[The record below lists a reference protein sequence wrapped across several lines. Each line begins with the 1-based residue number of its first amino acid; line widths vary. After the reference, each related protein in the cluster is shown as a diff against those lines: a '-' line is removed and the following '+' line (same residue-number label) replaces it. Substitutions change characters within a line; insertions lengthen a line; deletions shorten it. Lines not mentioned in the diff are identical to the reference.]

1 VSFQSGVSNKVV
13 TREPL
18 RESQRFRRQNEVT
31 VETVDSIEVSGFNNQ
46 ITYHTGSPSIDKSG
60 DGNVVQRG

>member
-1 VSFQSGVSNKVV
+1 
-13 TREPL
+13 
-18 RESQRFRRQNEVT
+18 
-31 VETVDSIEVSGFNNQ
+31 VETVDSIEVSRFNNQ